1 MCRLDDFGLSLK
13 RRKEMAKETLG
24 CEQLAAAGLVAAC
37 G

>member
-1 MCRLDDFGLSLK
+1 MWRLDDCGLGLQ
-13 RRKEMAKETLG
+13 RRKERAKETLR